1 MKTTRGVVGSV
12 ALGVWLATLGCGGQG
27 ERVVAPG
34 GDARAAANLQEHF
47 DLTPETVLVKQ
58 GARALRRTSADGS
71 TWFLDVRAV
80 EADQLVPGKVLLIP
94 GVDVGKVGSVRRS
107 GDEVEVTVEP
117 VRIVEVIRNGTLEW
131 GPDDLDPARGFPL
144 VWGEADRSARRLYP
158 SLDGTFPRGLA
169 PEWSLLRSAWAGPA
183 PPSGPPRETDKFTFS
198 IEGYRVV
205 VSIQPHQA
213 QFNFQ
218 RDVGSESAG
227 SLWAGGSVVAHWGE
241 PRSTGSIQVSNSKV
255 TRYLVKIPVNG
266 FIEVQVSSKSPKART
281 FPDSALVEI
290 PMQYVIPFAVYG
302 VPAYVSFGV
311 KYLIQPSIAAK
322 ETGVGLSLRYDFSG
336 TLGFD
341 YQSDAVEQLGELM
354 MAEPSNPLAGIEA
367 VPSVGSL
374 ALLFAVQAPR
384 IGVGV
389 GRENIARAGAFVDLV
404 HSFGVAVAGATS
416 AVPCRQLTVSRVAGV
431 GLEFE
436 IGPESFRDV
445 IENFKRKT
453 KLGGEVAKV
462 ELYRLD
468 RHFFSPHIKACD
480 PRQ

>member
-1 MKTTRGVVGSV
+1 MRTPHGVACSAVF
-12 ALGVWLATLGCGGQG
+12 GVLLAALGCGGRGQPG
-27 ERVVAPG
+27 VAPG
-34 GDARAAANLQEHF
+34 GDTEAVGNPSEHF
-47 DLTPETVLVKQ
+47 DLTPETVVVKK
-58 GARALRRTSADGS
+58 GAQALRRTSADRA
-71 TWFLDVRAV
+71 TWFLDARAM
-80 EADQLVPGKVLLIP
+80 EGEQLAPGKVLLIP
-94 GVDVGKVGSVRRS
+94 GVDVGKVRSIRRWR
-107 GDEVEVTVEP
+107 DEVQVTVEP

-144 VWGEADRSARRLYP
+144 VWGEADHTARKVHP
-158 SLDGTFPRGLA
+158 PLDGTFPRGLA
-169 PEWSLLRSAWAGPA
+169 PEWSLLRSAWADPA
-183 PPSGPPRETDKFTFS
+183 PPSGPPKESDKFTFS
-198 IEGYRVV
+198 IDGYRVAV
-205 VSIQPHQA
+205 TIRPHQA
-213 QFNFQ
+213 QFSFQ
-218 RDVGSESAG
+218 RDLGSKSAG

-255 TRYLVKIPVNG
+255 TSYLVKIPVDG
-266 FIEVQVSSKSPKART
+266 FIEVRVSSKSPKART

-311 KYLIQPSIAAK
+311 KYLIQPSIAAQ
-322 ETGVGLSLRYDFSG
+322 ETGVGLSLRCDFSG

-341 YQSDAVEQLGELM
+341 YRSDAVEQVGELM
-354 MAEPSNPLAGIEA
+354 MAEPGHPLAGIEA

-389 GRENIARAGAFVDLV
+389 GRENIARMGDFVDLV

-453 KLGGEVAKV
+453 KLAGEVGKV
-462 ELYRLD
+462 ELYRRD
-468 RHFFSPHIKACD
+468 SHWFSPPVKACD